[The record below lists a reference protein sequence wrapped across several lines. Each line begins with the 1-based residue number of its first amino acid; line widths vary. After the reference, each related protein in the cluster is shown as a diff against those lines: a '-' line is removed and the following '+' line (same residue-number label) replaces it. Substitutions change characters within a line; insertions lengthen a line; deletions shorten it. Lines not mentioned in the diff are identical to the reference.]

1 MDLFHLCALTVEG
14 LKKPKRAQSK
24 ARFFFCGARRSAL
37 GSIPPTSA
45 SGRRLP
51 SPAAGSSWPFQRS
64 RSRVLN
70 DQPPPPPGHRVIFI
84 HPRGDL
90 PGGKPLPPPPPNACT
105 ITTDSF
111 YITSKVIRRN
121 ISCKMVVDS
130 VLGRQLVR
138 LGEGNRSHRSNGV
151 STFF

>member
-1 MDLFHLCALTVEG
+1 MGPPAVG
-14 LKKPKRAQSK
+14 LLPAGKLLGKRRERFEEAQSK
-24 ARFFFCGARRSAL
+24 ARLSSLLLRRPAL

-70 DQPPPPPGHRVIFI
+70 GQPPPLPGHRVIFI

-90 PGGKPLPPPPPNACT
+90 PGG
-105 ITTDSF
+105 
-111 YITSKVIRRN
+111 R
-121 ISCKMVVDS
+121 
-130 VLGRQLVR
+130 
-138 LGEGNRSHRSNGV
+138 
-151 STFF
+151 